1 MQEYY
6 NNETARTEDFEKDND
21 ELNAK
26 KAREMTNAA
35 IINLIKK
42 EVFPKI
48 AEKANRG
55 ECEYSFAMSRKID
68 YKVGI
73 EYLKKLEYNVSCE
86 INNSNSLTIYLKW

>member
-55 ECEYSFAMSRKID
+55 KCEYSFAMSRKID
-68 YKVGI
+68 YKVG
-73 EYLKKLEYNVSCE
+73 N
-86 INNSNSLTIYLKW
+86 

>member
-6 NNETARTEDFEKDND
+6 NNETARTDDFEKDND

-55 ECEYSFAMSRKID
+55 KCEYSFAMSRKID

-73 EYLKKLEYNVSCE
+73 EYLKKLEYNVSCK
-86 INNSNSLTIYLKW
+86 INDSNSLTIYLKW

>member
-6 NNETARTEDFEKDND
+6 NNETARTEYFEKDND

>member
-6 NNETARTEDFEKDND
+6 NNETARNEDFEKDND

-42 EVFPKI
+42 EVF
-48 AEKANRG
+48 
-55 ECEYSFAMSRKID
+55 
-68 YKVGI
+68 
-73 EYLKKLEYNVSCE
+73 LK
-86 INNSNSLTIYLKW
+86 

>member
-55 ECEYSFAMSRKID
+55 KCEYSFAMSRKID
-68 YKVGI
+68 YKVGMSI
-73 EYLKKLEYNVSCE
+73 VNKKHIQKYLFILKKYKFLDNY
-86 INNSNSLTIYLKW
+86 Y

>member
-48 AEKANRG
+48 AEKANSG

-73 EYLKKLEYNVSCE
+73 DYLKKLGYNVSGE
-86 INNSNSLTIYLKW
+86 FNNSNSLTIYLKW

>member
-6 NNETARTEDFEKDND
+6 NNETARNEDFEKDND

>member
-55 ECEYSFAMSRKID
+55 ECKYSFAMSRKID

-73 EYLKKLEYNVSCE
+73 EYLKKLGYNLSCE
-86 INNSNSLTIYLKW
+86 FDTSDSLTIYLKW

>member
-6 NNETARTEDFEKDND
+6 NNETARNEDFEKDND

-55 ECEYSFAMSRKID
+55 KCEYSFAMSRKID

-73 EYLKKLEYNVSCE
+73 EYLKKLGYNVSCE
-86 INNSNSLTIYLKW
+86 FNDLNSLTIYLNW

>member
-55 ECEYSFAMSRKID
+55 KCEYSFAMSRKID

-73 EYLKKLEYNVSCE
+73 EYLKKLEYNVSCK
-86 INNSNSLTIYLKW
+86 INDSNSLTIYLKW

>member
-6 NNETARTEDFEKDND
+6 NNETARTEDFKKGND

-42 EVFPKI
+42 KF
-48 AEKANRG
+48 
-55 ECEYSFAMSRKID
+55 F
-68 YKVGI
+68 
-73 EYLKKLEYNVSCE
+73 LK
-86 INNSNSLTIYLKW
+86 

>member
-6 NNETARTEDFEKDND
+6 NNETARNEDFEKDND

-55 ECEYSFAMSRKID
+55 KCEYSFAMSRKID

-73 EYLKKLEYNVSCE
+73 EYLKKLEYNVSCK
-86 INNSNSLTIYLKW
+86 INDSNSLTIYLKW

>member
-35 IINLIKK
+35 IIKLIKK

-48 AEKANRG
+48 AEKANCG
-55 ECEYSFAMSRKID
+55 ECKYSFAMSRKIE
-68 YKVGI
+68 YKAGI
-73 EYLKKLEYNVSCE
+73 EYLKKLGYNVICE
-86 INNSNSLTIYLKW
+86 FNDSNSLTIYLNW

>member
-6 NNETARTEDFEKDND
+6 NNETARTEDFKKGND

-55 ECEYSFAMSRKID
+55 ECEYSFAMRRKIE
-68 YKVGI
+68 YHVGI
-73 EYLKKLEYNVSCE
+73 DYLKKLGYNVRSE
-86 INNSNSLTIYLKW
+86 FNDSNSLTIYLKW

>member
-6 NNETARTEDFEKDND
+6 NNETARTEDFEKEND
-21 ELNAK
+21 ELNSK

-48 AEKANRG
+48 AEKANSG
-55 ECEYSFAMSRKID
+55 ECEYSFTMSRKID

-73 EYLKKLEYNVSCE
+73 EYLKKLGYNVSGE
-86 INNSNSLTIYLKW
+86 FINSNSLTIYLKW